1 MYKEGNVWRFFGVT
15 LLWSWGLLLVP
26 VVNGLGIHMPIT
38 RILFAL
44 AGVAPSFVAVLIVLR
59 GGNGT
64 YRKDFF
70 KRIVDFSRIRGKWY
84 LLIFFLVP
92 VTGLIAVLINYLI
105 VGQWQD
111 FTTFATFL
119 SEPLTLLIF
128 MVFTLFFG
136 PLAEEIGW
144 RGYATDQMNEHY
156 HWLTSCLV
164 IGSIWALWHVPM
176 YFIEGTYQFQLAQTS
191 TFDLILYNIEKFST
205 SIIMF
210 WIYKNTRRSI
220 LAGILYHFSQ
230 NFFGEILDLSP
241 AVSQLQTGIQILIA
255 ILIVVFNY
263 KRFALKPRK
272 VLIDG

>member
-1 MYKEGNVWRFFGVT
+1 MYKEGNVWRFFAVT

-26 VVNGLGIHMPIT
+26 VVNGLGLDMGVT

-44 AGVAPSFVAVLIVLR
+44 AGVAPSLVAILIVLR

-64 YRKDFF
+64 YRNDFF
-70 KRIVDFSRIRGKWY
+70 KRIVDFKRIGSKWY

-92 VTGLIAVLINYLI
+92 LTGLLSVLLNYLF

-111 FTTFATFL
+111 FSTFNMFL
-119 SEPLTLLIF
+119 SEPLYLFVF
-128 MVFTLFFG
+128 MIFTLFFG

-144 RGYATDQMNEHY
+144 RGYATDQMNEYY
-156 HWLTSCLV
+156 HWLICCLV
-164 IGSIWALWHVPM
+164 IGFFWALWHLPM
-176 YFIEGTYQFQLAQTS
+176 YFIEGTYQWQLAQGS
-191 TFDLILYNIEKFST
+191 IIDIVLYNVEKFST

-220 LAGILYHFSQ
+220 LADILYHFSQ

-241 AVSQLQTGIQILIA
+241 AVTQLQTGIQIMIA
-255 ILIVVFNY
+255 ILIVVLNF
-263 KRFALKPRK
+263 KRFAPEKISKKLN
-272 VLIDG
+272 